1 MSSMCQHN
9 AKLLLLPL
17 LLIGATGCLDGP
29 LFALKKMNPYFR
41 REWAKDVAI
50 GPTYYERIEELRLL
64 KTQLA
69 SMSEEEQSKWLVH
82 LDAIVKHDPS
92 PEMRREAVL
101 ALGSVRSEQSVSI
114 IQFAANDN
122 AAKVRMAVC
131 KAIANQSETAAYPIL
146 QKMLKDEDE
155 DGVQKEAVLALGNF
169 NSTESKG
176 MLTAVLQEKSPA
188 MQFVATEALGKSTGL
203 HYGGDVAK
211 WKSYLAGEA
220 PEDTPPSI
228 ADRAAEWIKFY

>member
-1 MSSMCQHN
+1 MSFMCQHK

-17 LLIGATGCLDGP
+17 LLFGGAGCLDGP

-64 KTQLA
+64 KAQLA
-69 SMSEEEQSKWLVH
+69 GMPEEEQTKWLVH

-101 ALGSVRSEQSVSI
+101 ALGSVSSTQSATI
-114 IQFAANDN
+114 IQYAANDS

-131 KAIANQSETAAYPIL
+131 QAIARQSEQIAYPVL

-155 DGVQKEAVLALGNF
+155 DGVRKEAVLALGNF
-169 NSTESKG
+169 NSTESRG

-188 MQFVATEALGKSTGL
+188 MQFVATEALEKSTGM
-203 HYGGDVAK
+203 HYGGNVAK
-211 WKSYLAGEA
+211 WKSYLAGET
-220 PEDTPPSI
+220 PEADTPSI
-228 ADRAAEWIKFY
+228 AERAADWIKFY

>member
-1 MSSMCQHN
+1 
-9 AKLLLLPL
+9 LPL
-17 LLIGATGCLDGP
+17 LLVGAAGCLDGP
-29 LFALKKMNPYFR
+29 LFALKKANPYFR

-64 KTQLA
+64 KQQLA
-69 SMSEEEQSKWLVH
+69 AMPEDEQSKWLVH

-101 ALGSVRSEQSVSI
+101 ALGSVQSQQSESI
-114 IQFAANDN
+114 IQSAASDSS
-122 AAKVRMAVC
+122 AKVRMAVC
-131 KAIANQSETAAYPIL
+131 QSIARQSEKAAYPIL

-169 NSTESKG
+169 DSTESRG

-188 MQFVATEALGKSTGL
+188 MQYVATQALAKSTGM

-211 WKSYLAGEA
+211 WKSYLAGELT
-220 PEDTPPSI
+220 EDEVPSL
-228 ADRAAEWIKFY
+228 AERAAEWIKFY